1 MRKKNIAQIAAI
13 AMAVTM
19 AATLAPANVFAYG
32 ETSGNSTLFADTQNI
47 SDYSNWKDTVW
58 NIKDSEGNL
67 TREGEAY
74 DSSKIILTPGKNAK
88 DLGFA
93 WYSKEKGEPA
103 VKVGEIGFK

>member
-19 AATLAPANVFAYG
+19 AATSAPANVFAYG

-74 DSSKIILTPGKNAK
+74 DLSLIHI
-88 DLGFA
+88 
-93 WYSKEKGEPA
+93 
-103 VKVGEIGFK
+103 